1 MGRPRTNSPW
11 DPPNPRTVRG
21 RMIRE
26 RALMDILFWSHMDTP
41 KSKVLEENPEWTH
54 QVRLTTEEMETMI
67 DLNRMWEAGMFGLI
81 PEVVAER
88 LLADRI
94 VGRTGNIKGE
104 KVTFDNIG
112 DPDKVLHIPPAMMV
126 RMGLEVLRLY
136 LMGVDPYMRSVIR
149 RVLTQNGHTLSLK
162 RVMHGVSH
170 SAAVLEGDYE
180 VEDDDDFDFSGLD
193 DIEFD

>member
-1 MGRPRTNSPW
+1 MKEHEG
-11 DPPNPRTVRG
+11 
-21 RMIRE
+21 
-26 RALMDILFWSHMDTP
+26 
-41 KSKVLEENPEWTH
+41 WTSTM
-54 QVRLTTEEMETMI
+54 RLTEEELETVL

-94 VGRTGNIKGE
+94 VGKIGRLRGE

-112 DPDKVLHIPPAMMV
+112 DPDSDLHIPATIMV

-136 LMGVDPYMRSVIR
+136 LMGVDPYMRSIIR

>member
-1 MGRPRTNSPW
+1 MGRQ
-11 DPPNPRTVRG
+11 
-21 RMIRE
+21 IRE

-41 KSKVLEENPEWTH
+41 KTRFMKEHEGWTSTM
-54 QVRLTTEEMETMI
+54 RLTEEELETVL

-94 VGRTGNIKGE
+94 VGKIGRLRGE

-112 DPDKVLHIPPAMMV
+112 DPDSDLHIPATIMV

-136 LMGVDPYMRSVIR
+136 LMGVDPYMRSIIR